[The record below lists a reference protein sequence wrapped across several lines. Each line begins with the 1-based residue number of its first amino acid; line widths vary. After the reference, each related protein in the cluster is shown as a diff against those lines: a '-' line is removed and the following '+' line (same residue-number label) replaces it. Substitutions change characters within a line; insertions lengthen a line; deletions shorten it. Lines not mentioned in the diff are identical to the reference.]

1 MSNLKNE
8 MQPVAKRVYGKK
20 NAEDRES
27 ERRERLLQAALQ
39 LFATQGYANTTIEG
53 LCSEA
58 KVTARHFYQ
67 VFRGREAL
75 LLALYNQMMEEL
87 QAGILSSVMK
97 EHGSVR
103 EKMHEII
110 QALVNLYLTDTRR
123 AKIGVLEVVG
133 VSQDIELR
141 RREVIHTISMSIQ
154 LFLDQLASQNEIP
167 KRNYHWLAVAIVGG
181 MNELMA
187 EWLMNP
193 QLSLKELTEEM
204 IFIVESY
211 IQGIKKV

>member
-1 MSNLKNE
+1 LSNLKDE

-58 KVTARHFYQ
+58 KVTARHFYE
-67 VFRGREAL
+67 VFRGREAV

-87 QAGILSSVMK
+87 QAGLLASIMTEHSSL
-97 EHGSVR
+97 H
-103 EKMHEII
+103 EKMREIV
-110 QALVNLYLTDTRR
+110 QALVSLYLTDTRR

-133 VSQDIELR
+133 VSPAIEHR
-141 RREVIHTISMSIQ
+141 RREVIHTISMYIQ

-167 KRNYHWLAVAIVGG
+167 QRNYHWLTVAIVGG

-193 QLSLKELTEEM
+193 NLSLEELTEEM
-204 IFIVESY
+204 IFIAERML
-211 IQGIKKV
+211 GMNRA